1 MINKINMPNVTLM
14 KEEKM
19 SNIFN
24 KRNAMMTLYICEFT
38 VAFKSEW
45 AKFLLPIQYLSLTIP
60 LEL

>member
-1 MINKINMPNVTLM
+1 MPNVTLM

>member
-1 MINKINMPNVTLM
+1 MPNVTQM

-38 VAFKSEW
+38 VAFISEW
-45 AKFLLPIQYLSLTIP
+45 AKILLSIQYLSLIIP
-60 LEL
+60 FEL